1 MSDRNLVSIIMN
13 CYNGERFLK
22 EAIESV
28 FQQTYDN
35 WEIIFFDNC
44 SSDDSKKIASS
55 YGPKVTYVCS
65 DTLLPL
71 GCARREAVKYAK
83 GEWIGFL
90 DVDDIWYPNKLND
103 QISLIKNDNVV
114 LIYSG
119 VDNIDV
125 TGKIISQS
133 RPKLRDGKLLDVL
146 LVHFDINMVTPLM
159 NRQFLLDNN
168 LTFNGDIQA
177 SEEYN
182 LFLRIA
188 AKGRIKSVP
197 DIHGAYRVYY
207 GSLTDKTISYWAFD
221 RLATLRQLNRENKD
235 LNLYKNPRF
244 ISARMHARYYSARY
258 YMSIGDFS
266 KAQKGLL
273 IIRYY
278 RFAYYVLW
286 AASHF
291 PTVWGLLHKRSMKMH
306 ISKFFTK

>member
-13 CYNGERFLK
+13 CHNGERFLK

-28 FQQTYDN
+28 FLQAYDN

-44 SSDDSKKIASS
+44 SSDNSKKIACS
-55 YGPKVTYVCS
+55 YGPKVIYVCS
-65 DTLLPL
+65 DTLLTL

-103 QISLIKNDNVV
+103 QISLIKNDNVA

-119 VDNIDV
+119 VENIDV
-125 TGKIISQS
+125 SGKIISQS
-133 RPKLRDGKLLDVL
+133 RPKHRDGKLLDVL
-146 LVHFDINMVTPLM
+146 LVHFDINMVTPLI

-168 LTFNGDIQA
+168 LTFNGAIQA

-197 DIHGAYRVYY
+197 DIHGAYRVYD
-207 GSLTDKTISYWAFD
+207 GSLTDKAISYWAFD

-258 YMSIGDFS
+258 YMSIGNFR
-266 KAQKGLL
+266 KAQKRLL

-291 PTVWGLLHKRSMKMH
+291 PTVWEFLHKRSIKMH
-306 ISKFFTK
+306 ISNFFTK